1 MLAGSYGAGSVP
13 LFMPMSEEKLHLVS
27 VMGAGLLVGVA
38 FAVIIPEGVLALIKA
53 YTIQQSNHH
62 LQQRSNVEEQP
73 LSMENNGQVGRQLNE
88 EHSDTHDDNSEHK
101 YENLNET
108 ILHPP

>member
-1 MLAGSYGAGSVP
+1 MEGFGQLFIFSIVMLAGSYGAGSVP

-53 YTIQQSNHH
+53 YTIQQSHHH
-62 LQQRSNVEEQP
+62 LQQRSNIEGKLFLKKIIFPIKLWTFEK
-73 LSMENNGQVGRQLNE
+73 SHM
-88 EHSDTHDDNSEHK
+88 
-101 YENLNET
+101 
-108 ILHPP
+108 